1 MLTAEN
7 EMDCCLNSPTQ
18 TVEHS
23 DSLNVC
29 VCVPLPVIFVV
40 AIILLSFL
48 HFCRLIILSYNEEY
62 FFLAAP
68 PKSKSVKPYIFTSIY
83 RD

>member
-23 DSLNVC
+23 DSLYVC

-40 AIILLSFL
+40 AIILLLFPP
-48 HFCRLIILSYNEEY
+48 FCRLILLISNYE
-62 FFLAAP
+62 
-68 PKSKSVKPYIFTSIY
+68 KVKLHF
-83 RD
+83 

>member
-23 DSLNVC
+23 DSLYVC

-40 AIILLSFL
+40 AIILLLFPP
-48 HFCRLIILSYNEEY
+48 FCRLIILSS
-62 FFLAAP
+62 LAAP

>member
-18 TVEHS
+18 TGLHTNLSNAV
-23 DSLNVC
+23 

-40 AIILLSFL
+40 AIILQSFPLLCSLSLVTTRNNSSLQHPPSQDQFNLSF
-48 HFCRLIILSYNEEY
+48 
-62 FFLAAP
+62 
-68 PKSKSVKPYIFTSIY
+68 
-83 RD
+83 